1 MAACTTLLCPLWL
14 HTPCCC
20 APHSYTHHIAMPLMA
35 ACTTLLCLHYH
46 ASCISLPS
54 ACTFSFFFCSLV
66 TVLLPSLPIDV
77 WPPSPSR
84 AYHSATTNHNNDATT
99 TITMAAALCS
109 IIIATTTIIPHGVMT
124 ITTTPYVVYDYDCDN
139 STTWHNNSDCDT
151 TCGMATT
158 TTI

>member
-1 MAACTTLLCPLWL
+1 
-14 HTPCCC
+14 
-20 APHSYTHHIAMPLMA
+20 
-35 ACTTLLCLHYH
+35 
-46 ASCISLPS
+46 
-54 ACTFSFFFCSLV
+54 
-66 TVLLPSLPIDV
+66 LPIDV